1 MKTLRKYLLLLAAL
15 LCFAACGDPIPE
27 PEPGPDPVTPPIVR
41 DVTVGITR
49 SGMGETTRGYYVK
62 CLAASGATCKV
73 FPEYTKSDDMAKAYV
88 DMVDAIIIPGKFSG
102 DTTNR
107 GTYDYKVI
115 RAAVAAGKP
124 LLGICQGHQSIN
136 KVLGGT
142 TLAISSTYPKSQVV
156 HKKVGE
162 DKENLGLNVEAW
174 FHSIHIDKDSR
185 LAALLK
191 DTVVMVNTSHEYS
204 SVSIAS
210 SLKVTAR
217 ADDGVVEAL
226 EGDKILCVQFHP
238 EVLYGKLNLKQFL
251 PIFQNL
257 TDEARAAKAQ

>member
-1 MKTLRKYLLLLAAL
+1 MLALLLFVAG
-15 LCFAACGDPIPE
+15 CEGVPE
-27 PEPGPDPVTPPIVR
+27 PDPGTDPNTPPTVVK

-49 SGMGETTRGYYVK
+49 SGMGETTHGYYIR
-62 CLAASGATCKV
+62 CLAAAGAKCQV
-73 FPEYTKSDDMAKAYV
+73 FPQYATTDALAKAYV
-88 DMVDAIIIPGKFSG
+88 DEVDAIIIPGSFSG
-102 DTTNR
+102 DTTSR

-115 RAAVAAGKP
+115 RAAIAAGKP
-124 LLGICQGHQSIN
+124 LLGICMGHQSIN

-142 TLAISSTYPKSQVV
+142 TLSVTETYPNSSVAHKVV
-156 HKKVGE
+156 
-162 DKENLGLNVEAW
+162 DPDTKENLGLNIDAY
-174 FHSIHIDKDSR
+174 FHTIHIDKDSR

-191 DTVVMVNTSHEYS
+191 DTVVMVNTSHNYS
-204 SVSIAS
+204 SVKISP

-238 EVLYGKLNLKQFL
+238 EVLYGKLKLKKFL

-257 TDEARAAKAQ
+257 TDEARAVKAAL